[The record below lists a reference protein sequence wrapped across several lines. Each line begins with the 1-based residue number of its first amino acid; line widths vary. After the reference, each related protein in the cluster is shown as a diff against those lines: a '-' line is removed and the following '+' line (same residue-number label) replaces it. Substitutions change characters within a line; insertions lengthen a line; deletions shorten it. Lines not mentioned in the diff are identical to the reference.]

1 MSQFVRPT
9 ILLLKEGTDQSQGKG
24 QIIHNINACQ
34 AVVDI
39 LATTLGP
46 RGMDKLI
53 QQGSQTT
60 ISNDGATIIKCL
72 DIVHPAAKMLTD
84 ISLAQDYEVGDG
96 TTTVVLLAGE
106 LLKAAKPFIEEGVHP
121 QIIVKGYRRAC
132 KVATDKLKHLAVDMS
147 KTKDEEYVVMLE
159 RCGATALNSKLI
171 SGKKGFFSKMAV
183 EAVLSLDD
191 DMTLD
196 HIGIKKVPGGSME
209 ESFLVKGVAFK
220 KTFSYAGF
228 EQQPKKLIN
237 PQIALLNIELE
248 VKAERANAEI
258 RIDNVAE
265 YQKVVDAEWTLLT
278 DKLDKIVQSGAK
290 VVLSCLPIGDVA
302 TQYFA
307 DRNIFCAG
315 RVAKDDMVR
324 VKLGCGGEVLTS
336 VSNIVKSTDLGM
348 CGLFEEQQVGA
359 ERYNFFRDCPDAH
372 TCTIV
377 LRGGAEQFIE
387 ESARS
392 LHDAIM
398 IVKRCIQKRSVVGG
412 GGAIEMELSRYL
424 KHYAKSIG
432 DKTQLIVS
440 AFARAFECIPRCL
453 AINAGLDSLNIV
465 TELRY
470 RHAQGMRW
478 AGVDIDKEDVQDTMA
493 NFVWEPAANKLN
505 AILAAT
511 EAACLILSVDE
522 TVKNPKS
529 KNAADDRPAPVP
541 GMRPDGPVS
550 IR

>member
-9 ILLLKEGTDQSQGKG
+9 ILLLKEGTDQSQGQG

-39 LATTLGP
+39 LSTTLGP
-46 RGMDKLI
+46 KGMDKLI
-53 QQGSQTT
+53 QVGSHTT
-60 ISNDGATIIKCL
+60 ISNDGATIIKTL

-106 LLKAAKPFIEEGVHP
+106 LLKAAKPFIEEGVHS
-121 QIIVKGYRRAC
+121 QVIIKGYRRAC
-132 KVATDKLKHLAVDMS
+132 KVATDKLKHLAVDMT
-147 KTKDEEYVVMLE
+147 KTSEKDFLGMLE
-159 RCGATALNSKLI
+159 RCAATALNSKLI

-183 EAVLSLDD
+183 EAVMCLGEEKN
-191 DMTLD
+191 LD
-196 HIGIKKVPGGSME
+196 HIGVKKVPGGSME

-237 PQIALLNIELE
+237 PLIALLNIELE

-258 RIDNVAE
+258 RLDNVAE
-265 YQKVVDAEWTLLT
+265 YQKVVDAEWQLLN

-307 DRNIFCAG
+307 DRDIFCAG

-324 VKLGCGGEVLTS
+324 VRLACGGEVLTS
-336 VSNIVKSTDLGM
+336 ASNIDASSDLGK
-348 CGLFEEQQVGA
+348 CGLFEEQAVGA
-359 ERYNFFRDCPDAH
+359 ERYNFFRKCPDCH
-372 TCTIV
+372 TSTIV

-387 ESARS
+387 ESGRS

-398 IVKRCIQKRSVVGG
+398 IVKRCTQQRSVVGG

-440 AFARAFECIPRCL
+440 AFARAFECVPRYL
-453 AINAGLDSLNIV
+453 AINAGLDSLDIV
-465 TELRY
+465 TELRF
-470 RHAQGMRW
+470 RHANGMKW
-478 AGVDIDKEDVQDTMA
+478 AGVDLDKECVQDTMA
-493 NFVWEPAANKLN
+493 NYVWEPSTNKLN
-505 AILAAT
+505 AIFAAT
-511 EAACLILSVDE
+511 EAACLILSIDE

-529 KNAADDRPAPVP
+529 KNAGDERKAPIP
-541 GMRPDGPVS
+541 GMRREGPVS

>member
-1 MSQFVRPT
+1 MSQFIRPT

-34 AVVDI
+34 AVVTI
-39 LATTLGP
+39 LSTTLGP

-53 QQGSQTT
+53 KQGRKVT
-60 ISNDGATIIKCL
+60 ISNDGATIIKAL

-84 ISLAQDYEVGDG
+84 ISLAQDNEVGDG

-106 LLKAAKPFIEEGVHP
+106 LLKAAKPFIEEGVHS
-121 QIIVKGYRRAC
+121 QTIISGYRRAC
-132 KVATDKLKHLAVDMS
+132 KVAIEKLKHLAVDKS
-147 KTKDEEYVVMLE
+147 QTDENVYHGMLE
-159 RCGATALNSKLI
+159 RCAATALNSKLI
-171 SGKKGFFSKMAV
+171 AGKRMFFAKMAV
-183 EAVLSLDD
+183 EAVLSLDKD
-191 DMTLD
+191 QNLD
-196 HIGIKKVPGGSME
+196 HIGIKKVAGGSME
-209 ESFLVKGVAFK
+209 ESMLVKGVAFK

-228 EQQPKKLIN
+228 EQQPKRLVN
-237 PQIALLNIELE
+237 PLIALLNIELE
-248 VKAERANAEI
+248 VKAERTNAEI
-258 RIDNVAE
+258 RIDNVLE
-265 YQKVVDAEWTLLT
+265 YQKVVDAEWTLLF
-278 DKLDKIVQSGAK
+278 DKLDKVVQCGAK

-307 DRNIFCAG
+307 DRDVFCAG
-315 RVAKDDMVR
+315 RVTKDDLIR
-324 VKLGCGGEVLTS
+324 VKLACGGEVQTS
-336 VSNIVKSTDLGM
+336 VSDIQVTNLGK

-359 ERYNFFRDCPDAH
+359 ERYNFFTQCGDPR
-372 TCTIV
+372 TSTII

-398 IVKRCIQKRSVVGG
+398 TVKRCTQHKTVVGG

-453 AINAGLDSLNIV
+453 AINAGFDSLDIV

-470 RHAQGMRW
+470 NHAQGKKW
-478 AGVDIDKEDVQDTMA
+478 EGVDIENEGVQDTME
-493 NFVWEPAANKLN
+493 NFVWEPATNKSN
-505 AILAAT
+505 AITAAT
-511 EAACLILSVDE
+511 EATCLILSIDE

-541 GMRPDGPVS
+541 GAKSMEPTS

>member
-9 ILLLKEGTDQSQGKG
+9 VLLLKEGTDQSQGKG

-39 LATTLGP
+39 LSTTLGP

-53 QQGSQTT
+53 QQGNTTT

-96 TTTVVLLAGE
+96 TTTVVLLTGE
-106 LLKAAKPFIEEGVHP
+106 LLKAAKPFIEEGVHS
-121 QIIVKGYRRAC
+121 QVIIRGYRRAC

-147 KTKDEEYVVMLE
+147 ETNEEKFHGMLE
-159 RCGATALNSKLI
+159 RCAATALNSKLI
-171 SGKKGFFSKMAV
+171 SGKRMFFAKMAV
-183 EAVLSLDD
+183 EAVLSLDEEQNI
-191 DMTLD
+191 D
-196 HIGIKKVPGGSME
+196 HIGIKKVPGGSMN
-209 ESFLVKGVAFK
+209 ESMLVAGVAFK

-237 PQIALLNIELE
+237 PKIALLNIELE
-248 VKAERANAEI
+248 VKAERTNAEI
-258 RIDNVAE
+258 RIDNVTE
-265 YQKVVDAEWTLLT
+265 YQKVVDAEWEILFS
-278 DKLDKIVQSGAK
+278 KMEKMVESGAK

-302 TQYFA
+302 TQFFA

-315 RVAKDDMVR
+315 RVSKEDMVR
-324 VKLGCGGEVLTS
+324 VKLACGGEVQTS
-336 VSNIVKSTDLGM
+336 VSDLQEGDLGE

-359 ERYNFFRDCPDAH
+359 ERYNFFTKCPDAH
-372 TCTIV
+372 TCTII

-392 LHDAIM
+392 IHDAIM
-398 IVKRCIQKRSVVGG
+398 IVKRCTQHRSVVGG

-440 AFARAFECIPRCL
+440 AFARAFECIPRYL
-453 AINAGLDSLNIV
+453 AINAGLDSLDIV

-470 RHAQGMRW
+470 SHAQGRKW
-478 AGVDIDKEDVQDTMA
+478 AGVDIEHEGVQDTMK
-493 NFVWEPAANKLN
+493 NFVWEPASNKLN
-505 AILAAT
+505 AITAAS
-511 EAACLILSVDE
+511 EAACLILSIDE

-529 KNAADDRPAPVP
+529 KNPSDDRPAPVP
-541 GMRPDGPVS
+541 GARASGPTS

>member
-53 QQGSQTT
+53 QQGSHTT
-60 ISNDGATIIKCL
+60 ISNDGATIIKKL

-106 LLKAAKPFIEEGVHP
+106 LLKAAKPFIEEGVHS
-121 QIIVKGYRRAC
+121 QTIIRGYRRAC
-132 KVATDKLKHLAVDMS
+132 KVATDKLRSLAVDMS
-147 KTKDEEYVVMLE
+147 KSKEGKFHDMLQ
-159 RCGATALNSKLI
+159 RCASTALNSKLI
-171 SGKKGFFSKMAV
+171 SGKRMFFAKMAV
-183 EAVLSLDD
+183 DAVLSLGEEQN
-191 DMTLD
+191 LD
-196 HIGIKKVPGGSME
+196 HIGIKKVPGGSMN
-209 ESFLVKGVAFK
+209 ESMLVKGVAFK

-237 PQIALLNIELE
+237 PKIALLNIELE

-258 RIDNVAE
+258 RIDNVSE
-265 YQKVVDAEWTLLT
+265 YQKVVDAEWELLFG
-278 DKLDKIVQSGAK
+278 KLEKMVQCGAK

-307 DRNIFCAG
+307 DRDIFCAG
-315 RVAKDDMVR
+315 RVAKEDMVR
-324 VKLGCGGEVLTS
+324 LKLACGGEVQTS
-336 VSNIVKSTDLGM
+336 VSDIQDGDLGQ

-359 ERYNFFRDCPDAH
+359 ERYNFFRQCPDAH
-372 TCTIV
+372 TTTII

-398 IVKRCIQKRSVVGG
+398 IVKRCTQHRSVVGG

-440 AFARAFECIPRCL
+440 AFARAFECIPRYL
-453 AINAGLDSLNIV
+453 AINAGFDSLDIV

-470 RHAQGMRW
+470 NHAQGKKW
-478 AGVDIDKEDVQDTMA
+478 TGVDIENEGVQDTMK
-493 NFVWEPAANKLN
+493 NFVWEPASNKLN
-505 AILAAT
+505 AINAAS
-511 EAACLILSVDE
+511 EAACLILSIDE

-541 GMRPDGPVS
+541 GMRGAGPVS